1 MQNNE
6 FYLNRCIKIAKKGIG
21 KVSPNPLV
29 GCVIINN
36 NEIIGEGYHEKYG
49 DKHAEVNAINNVKN
63 KDQLKTSTLF
73 VNLEPCCHHGKTPPC
88 VDLIIKYKIPNVV
101 IGSIDPFS
109 KVQGKGID
117 KMREYGIKVN
127 ANILKEKSENLNRRF
142 FTFHNKKRPYI
153 ILKWAE
159 SSDGFIAPK
168 NQTEPFWMTN
178 KESKKLTHQWR
189 AEEDAIL
196 IGRITAEKD
205 NPLLTVRETTG
216 NNPIRILIDRNLQ
229 ISKNLKIFNDDSKT
243 IIFNDKISENLN
255 TNTFLK
261 VNFNEII
268 SNILKELY
276 LQEVQ
281 SLIIEGG
288 TKTIQS
294 FIDQDLWDESRIFT
308 TEKILNDG
316 VLAPKINGQLITKKK
331 IKNNNL
337 EIIISNK

>member
-117 KMREYGIKVN
+117 KMREYGIKVTTN
-127 ANILKEKSENLNRRF
+127 TLKEESENLNRRF

-153 ILKWAE
+153 I
-159 SSDGFIAPK
+159 
-168 NQTEPFWMTN
+168 
-178 KESKKLTHQWR
+178 
-189 AEEDAIL
+189 
-196 IGRITAEKD
+196 
-205 NPLLTVRETTG
+205 
-216 NNPIRILIDRNLQ
+216 
-229 ISKNLKIFNDDSKT
+229 
-243 IIFNDKISENLN
+243 
-255 TNTFLK
+255 
-261 VNFNEII
+261 
-268 SNILKELY
+268 
-276 LQEVQ
+276 
-281 SLIIEGG
+281 
-288 TKTIQS
+288 
-294 FIDQDLWDESRIFT
+294 
-308 TEKILNDG
+308 
-316 VLAPKINGQLITKKK
+316 
-331 IKNNNL
+331 
-337 EIIISNK
+337 